1 MNDQETLVKA
11 VIAAIRQTDV
21 WKYVERMM
29 EQDQDN
35 DGMNAEDDLDGLD
48 GLDEGE
54 LDDLGGMEDEELNGL
69 DFEPDEDEV
78 GMGGPQYADHGRE
91 PAVNMERTRYSRA
104 SRYQPRSYSKA
115 QLDQVVNHA
124 LARGV
129 SFEVARNELEYY
141 Q

>member
-1 MNDQETLVKA
+1 MSQESLVKA
-11 VIAAIRQTDV
+11 VLRAIKNEPL
-21 WKYVERMM
+21 WKYM
-29 EQDQDN
+29 EQQMDDQSDN
-35 DGMNAEDDLDGLD
+35 GLGFEEPGLVDEDQLDLDGL
-48 GLDEGE
+48 
-54 LDDLGGMEDEELNGL
+54 GMDREDEEPL
-69 DFEPDEDEV
+69 DYEPDEEDDEV

-141 Q
+141 